1 MQVKCSEM
9 GAALLRLLR
18 LISLL
23 LDGCDQA
30 GLGWAL
36 VRRPDELERPFDLL
50 VVVEVVIELAP
61 ELRLAGQLATL
72 LRRDRRHLSSNVR
85 QVHVRDQVHGDLLR
99 DDPGPARTS
108 NRTRCEV
115 RCKTARLALRSW
127 ARCAPSG
134 NVAHIAREG
143 VGVLEEQRLLGEEQ
157 RATARPPTSARL
169 QEAGELECEVLGL
182 GPVIAEDDSEL
193 AALDARVDLALRQ
206 VDARRGVMGMLGR
219 QLVELRLGTR
229 AT

>member
-1 MQVKCSEM
+1 M
-9 GAALLRLLR
+9 
-18 LISLL
+18 
-23 LDGCDQA
+23 
-30 GLGWAL
+30 
-36 VRRPDELERPFDLL
+36 
-50 VVVEVVIELAP
+50 
-61 ELRLAGQLATL
+61 
-72 LRRDRRHLSSNVR
+72 
-85 QVHVRDQVHGDLLR
+85 
-99 DDPGPARTS
+99 
-108 NRTRCEV
+108 

-206 VDARRGVMGMLGR
+206 VDARRGVMGTLGR
-219 QLVELRLGTR
+219 QLVELRVEGESEVAVVLWLEPTSLR
-229 AT
+229 SCVTSSASSDA